1 MLSGLVQNASLALG
15 QDYIIVPSMP
25 IQSFETMSIWA
36 LFASLEDRQVD
47 IDGIVFI
54 PDQPDCHFEE
64 LIGFHEKRGDIPLI
78 LVDVYFDL
86 SSCDERTR
94 ARLPSFVGGDEQA
107 GGELAAEIVIEAVEE
122 FRPVSPMV
130 VLIINGGTAP
140 WEQQRVGSFRE
151 RLSATW
157 PDTNF
162 IESPSLN
169 YSRSAAFK
177 LTIQA
182 LKEMTD
188 STKQI
193 SVDAIFACSD
203 DMAIGARG
211 AISSVV
217 REGYTFPHPPQ
228 IVGYDGI
235 SEIREYLKNGDQ
247 YIAGTVNVRIEEQAK
262 AAMFLMHKLV
272 RSGQRHS
279 DVHLIPPEGDP
290 TTLTE

>member
-1 MLSGLVQNASLALG
+1 
-15 QDYIIVPSMP
+15 MP